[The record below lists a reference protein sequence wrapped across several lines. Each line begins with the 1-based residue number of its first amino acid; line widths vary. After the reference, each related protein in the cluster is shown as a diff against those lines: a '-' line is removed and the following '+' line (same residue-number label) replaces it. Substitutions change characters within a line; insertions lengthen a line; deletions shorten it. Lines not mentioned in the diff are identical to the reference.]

1 MRIIEGAAADVQ
13 TMWGPLR
20 TIPMEVSSRT
30 DQIIR
35 IQSQ

>member
-1 MRIIEGAAADVQ
+1 MRIIEGAPADVQ
-13 TMWGPLR
+13 TRRGPVR

>member
-13 TMWGPLR
+13 TRRDLLR
-20 TIPMEVSSRT
+20 AIPMEVSSRT